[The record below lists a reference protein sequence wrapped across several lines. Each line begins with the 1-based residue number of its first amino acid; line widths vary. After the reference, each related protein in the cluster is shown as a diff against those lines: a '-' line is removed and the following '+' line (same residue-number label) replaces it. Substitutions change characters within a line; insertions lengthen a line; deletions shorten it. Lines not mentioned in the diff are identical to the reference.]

1 MREIR
6 TDVVSIDKLLEE
18 DNRCRPERPERSER
32 CGEIRIEAKT
42 VNININCR
50 S

>member
-1 MREIR
+1 MKEIKYNEIAADQYTGDER
-6 TDVVSIDKLLEE
+6 
-18 DNRCRPERPERSER
+18 RRPERPERSER
-32 CGEIRIEAKT
+32 CGEIRIECDT